1 MSKNQK
7 TAEIEEENDISSIPT
22 ITEESTSLGDIKI
35 NHSVVASI
43 VRLATLE
50 VDGVISVGS
59 GSFVDGF
66 AGIFP
71 KKEAQGVR
79 VGEDEAGAYLIEI
92 RVVLKF
98 GVELA
103 KTACMVQE
111 RVRDQI
117 IKMTSKAVSK
127 IDVIIDE
134 VRLED
139 TSDLDEDAWAN
150 DATD

>member
-1 MSKNQK
+1 MSKTDDTIK
-7 TAEIEEENDISSIPT
+7 TEGNEITSIPT
-22 ITEESTSLGDIKI
+22 ISEESASLGDIKI

-50 VDGVISVGS
+50 VDGVISVGT
-59 GSFVDGF
+59 GSFVDGL
-66 AGIFP
+66 GIFP
-71 KKEAQGVR
+71 KKDAQGVN
-79 VGEDEAGAYLIEI
+79 VEEDEGGSYVIEI

-103 KTACMVQE
+103 KTAGLVQE
-111 RVRDQI
+111 RVKDQI
-117 IKMTSKAVSK
+117 VKMTSNTVRQ

-134 VRLED
+134 VRLEENK
-139 TSDLDEDAWAN
+139 DLEEHAWGN